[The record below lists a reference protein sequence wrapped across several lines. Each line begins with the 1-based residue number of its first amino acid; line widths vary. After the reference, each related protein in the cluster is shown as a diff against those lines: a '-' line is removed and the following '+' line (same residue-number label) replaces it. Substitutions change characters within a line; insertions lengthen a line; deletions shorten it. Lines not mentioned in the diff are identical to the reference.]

1 MVHKLWLSRYT
12 VWILLLGQMSVVPTS
27 TISSLSIRS
36 LSTIFYCCRSC
47 LMKIQDDMWL
57 WAVKKEHQGEFYFRW
72 CLLGTSFKIY
82 LFSWDLLLLASI
94 GTRNGEPLTHVQMC
108 NLLVNSYGAL
118 TELTSHVSLRAIL
131 LQVLVEEPLLKLCST
146 TTRAWDRQVFAV
158 FIVRLYR
165 KSRRI

>member
-1 MVHKLWLSRYT
+1 MNFTSRANECCTNIYHT
-12 VWILLLGQMSVVPTS
+12 FSFNTIAFYDILLLSKLFDENSRCDYEQYRRN
-27 TISSLSIRS
+27 ISR
-36 LSTIFYCCRSC
+36 
-47 LMKIQDDMWL
+47 
-57 WAVKKEHQGEFYFRW
+57 EFYFRW
-72 CLLGTSFKIY
+72 CLLGTSFEIY

-94 GTRNGEPLTHVQMC
+94 RTRNGEPLTHVQMC